1 MKIGWNFTAIVKF
14 LYKIDFKN
22 NINIKGYNIITFNN
36 MNLIKPFRINS
47 LKTMIPFLQKR
58 YIPMASQLTVPMAVP
73 MALPLTVPMAVP
85 MSPMAI
91 PMAIPMTV
99 PMSALLTGD
108 LFANESLYQYEPSCF
123 TCKHFIKTYDKMFDT
138 VYSGKCSLYYD
149 IDNDKQIKYKK
160 NSSIALSIS

>member
-58 YIPMASQLTVPMAVP
+58 YIPMASQLTVPMSS
-73 MALPLTVPMAVP
+73 PLTVPT
-85 MSPMAI
+85 AI
-91 PMAIPMTV
+91 

-108 LFANESLYQYEPSCF
+108 LFANESFYWYEPSCF
-123 TCKHFIKTYDKMFDT
+123 TCKHFIKTYDKKFDT

-149 IDNDKQIKYKK
+149 IDNDKQIRYK
-160 NSSIALSIS
+160 NSIDENYEMRCKGYLWERR